1 MAKTVDQFSTIED
14 FRTTFNELSNDV
26 GDKSG
31 LRTDQTGD
39 LVDAINSVEDK
50 VFFFQEYIYTATA
63 GQTAFS
69 GNDVY
74 DNSLLF
80 RQDRIQVF
88 QIDVSESPDTTQH
101 LIEGVHYTVG
111 GLVGVNYSTLTLNT
125 GAGVGDKICIYSFT
139 GSYLGTGAGG
149 AGLGGHWTETITNV
163 IFNNNDDGVILN
175 ADGDDKTTA
184 LTSSS
189 YPIEFAG
196 GKVYSQDDMLFAAG
210 KKITATGGF
219 VGNVKAT
226 DNSVILNSQDGSTTA
241 TFLGNVTG
249 NIVGATGTF
258 TGLVE
263 AGSLDVDDV
272 SVNGKVITMLGDTG
286 DTTTITAGTNGTLG
300 ITTVDTAGANAN
312 ITLTA
317 DGTVELISAAA
328 KTITLDS
335 GGAIN
340 LEPAAGSAVVLDG
353 TISVDA
359 GVVTG
364 ATSITSTTFV
374 GDLNGDVYNGG
385 TKVLENSTGA
395 LTGTVSDISNHDID
409 GLDNV
414 SGVENIVITHASG
427 DASNTD
433 GHVLTYNYDNV
444 TPANSKWENQAA
456 DPLYTDTTARN
467 AIIRTANQGG
477 NYGIR
482 FSSDEARLDYTVVS
496 SAPSG
501 VGSTAKGH
509 LWFVI

>member
-31 LRTDQTGD
+31 LRTDQKGD

-111 GLVGVNYSTLTLNT
+111 GLEGVNYSTLTLNT

-226 DNSVILNSQDGSTTA
+226 NDAVILNSQDGSTSA

-249 NIVGATGTF
+249 NITGTTADMSGQVSGSTLTDDVLEINLGSI
-258 TGLVE
+258 TGAVNGTFSGYLDIEGNIDVN
-263 AGSLDVDDV
+263 GTSNLDVVDIDGA
-272 SVNGKVITMLGDTG
+272 VNM
-286 DTTTITAGTNGTLG
+286 A
-300 ITTVDTAGANAN
+300 
-312 ITLTA
+312 
-317 DGTVELISAAA
+317 S
-328 KTITLDS
+328 TLD
-335 GGAIN
+335 
-340 LEPAAGSAVVLDG
+340 
-353 TISVDA
+353 
-359 GVVTG
+359 VTG
-364 ATSITSTTFV
+364 AITGSSTVSGTSFTGKLI
-374 GDLNGDVYNGG
+374 GDLYKDDG
-385 TKVLENSTGA
+385 TTKILENSTGV
-395 LTGTVSDISNHDID
+395 LTGS
-409 GLDNV
+409 V
-414 SGVENIVITHASG
+414 SGQSGTTASI
-427 DASNTD
+427 S
-433 GHVLTYNYDNV
+433 GHNLAGLSNV
-444 TPANSKWENQAA
+444 TGWTQTVEIDTPTNGQVISYNTSTSKWENSPAA
-456 DPLYTDTTARN
+456 ITYTDPDARA
-467 AIIRTANQGG
+467 AIGAHLGV
-477 NYGIR
+477 R
-482 FSSDEARLDYTVVS
+482 FDGEQPESDPDKLQLDHLVVS

>member
-14 FRTTFNELSNDV
+14 FRTTFNDLSNDV

-50 VFFFQEYIYTATA
+50 VFFFQEYIYTATN
-63 GQTAFS
+63 GQTVFT
-69 GNDVY
+69 GNDIY

-88 QIDVSESPDTTQH
+88 QIDVSESPDASQL
-101 LIEGVHYTVG
+101 LIEGTHYTIS
-111 GLVGVNYSTLTLNT
+111 GLVGVNYNTLTLIS
-125 GAGVGDKICIYSFT
+125 GAGVGDKILIYSFT

-149 AGLGGHWTETITNV
+149 AGLAGHWTETVANT
-163 IFNNNDDGVILN
+163 IFSNNPSGVILN

-241 TFLGNVTG
+241 TFLGDVTG

-272 SVNGKVITMLGDTG
+272 SVDGKVITMLGDTG

-317 DGTVELISAAA
+317 DGTVELISATA

-353 TISVDA
+353 TVSVDA

-364 ATSITSTTFV
+364 ATSITSTKFV
-374 GDLNGDVYNGG
+374 GKLSGDVYRDDGT

-395 LTGTVSDISNHDID
+395 LTGTVSDISNHGID
-409 GLDNV
+409 SLSDV
-414 SGVENIVITHASG
+414 SGMDSG
-427 DASNTD
+427 IAVDADMSSND
-433 GHVLTYNYDNV
+433 GHVLTYDL
-444 TPANSKWENQAA
+444 ANTRWTNSPSA
-456 DPLYTDTTARN
+456 LTYTDVDARN
-467 AIIRTANQGG
+467 AINPRLGAKFDSNRLQ
-477 NYGIR
+477 
-482 FSSDEARLDYTVVS
+482 LDYEEVS
-496 SAPSG
+496 SAPTG
-501 VGSTAKGH
+501 VGSTEEGH